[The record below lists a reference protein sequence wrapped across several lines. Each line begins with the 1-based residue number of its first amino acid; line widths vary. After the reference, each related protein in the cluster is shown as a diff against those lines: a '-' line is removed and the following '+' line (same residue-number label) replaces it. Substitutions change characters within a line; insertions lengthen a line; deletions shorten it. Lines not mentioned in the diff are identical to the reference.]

1 MRVYSCDSKRSL
13 RLLMGGETFENAKEE
28 VRMALYEQEIKKPQQ
43 RIIRISIFPEQLAFI
58 ATISL
63 QQRDNTVKQSAS
75 KNE

>member
-13 RLLMGGETFENAKEE
+13 RLLMGGETFETAKEE
-28 VRMALYEQEIKKPQQ
+28 VRMALYAQEIKKPQQ

>member
-13 RLLMGGETFENAKEE
+13 RLLMGGETFETAKEE